1 MYTRFGFF
9 LSSFTKT
16 LGTAKRPIAVLS
28 AMDKLWRGLVS

>member
-16 LGTAKRPIAVLS
+16 LGAPKPAAVLS